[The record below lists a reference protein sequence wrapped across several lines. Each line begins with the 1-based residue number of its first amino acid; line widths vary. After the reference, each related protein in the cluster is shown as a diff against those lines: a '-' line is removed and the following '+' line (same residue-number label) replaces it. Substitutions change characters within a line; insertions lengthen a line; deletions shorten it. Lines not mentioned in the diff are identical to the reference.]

1 MTEEQL
7 DRLVR
12 EADPARLDVMGNLG
26 GVKQTLLEEIMAES
40 TLRRFVERPQQRSW
54 AGRQARR
61 FAGAATAAAVL
72 ASVLSVSV
80 LVREPEEFGEA
91 AAPAVSASAPVVYSP
106 VAMRAAEKNP
116 RLLINQPGWK
126 ATTVYGFAQESGTI
140 AFRRGERELEM
151 NWYPADTYAVRYAD
165 RLSISR
171 PETVEVDGWPGDLFR
186 YSARDFAV
194 ILRPRDGVFVEMR
207 TGDNWSRK
215 EFDRV
220 LAAVVRVDART
231 WLGALPPEIVVPD
244 RVQARA
250 AEVLADVPLP
260 PGFDVAALGDV
271 GINDSYQFGAAVTSR
286 VGCAWIAEWQRAR
299 ASGDDAAV
307 RRAADA
313 MRSSHGWRVLHQM
326 NEPGDWPEVFWEYAD
341 KIAAGTVPAG
351 YRQGLGCD

>member
-1 MTEEQL
+1 MTEEDL

-12 EADPARLDVMGNLG
+12 EADPARLDLVGHVG
-26 GVKQTLLEEIMAES
+26 GAKQTMLGEIMAES
-40 TLRRFVERPQQRSW
+40 TLDRFVPPPR
-54 AGRQARR
+54 RQPRVHR
-61 FAGAATAAAVL
+61 FAGAVTVAVVL
-72 ASVLSVSV
+72 AGVASVSV
-80 LVREPEEFGEA
+80 LPRGPEGVGEVGKWA
-91 AAPAVSASAPVVYSP
+91 SVPSAGASVVYSP

-151 NWYPADTYAVRYAD
+151 NWYPGDTYPVRYAD
-165 RLSISR
+165 RLAISR
-171 PETVEVDGWPGDLFR
+171 PETVEIDGWPGDLFR

-194 ILRPRDGVFVEMR
+194 ILRPRDGVYVEMR

-231 WLGALPPEIVVPD
+231 WLGALPPEIVIPE

-250 AEVLADVPLP
+250 AEVLVGVPLP
-260 PGFDVAALGDV
+260 PGFDVAALADV
-271 GINDSYQFGAAVTSR
+271 GVNDSYQFGAAVTAR
-286 VGCAWIAEWQRAR
+286 VGCGWIAEWQRAR
-299 ASGDDAAV
+299 AAGDEAGV

-313 MRSSHGWRVLHQM
+313 LRGSHGWRVLRDM
-326 NEPGDWPEVFWEYAD
+326 DRAGDWPEVFWEYAD
-341 KIAAGTVPAG
+341 EVAAGTLRPG
-351 YRQGLGCD
+351 YVQGLGCR

>member
-12 EADPARLDVMGNLG
+12 DVDPARLDVVEGLG
-26 GVKQTLLEEIMAES
+26 GAKQALLEEIMSES
-40 TLRRFVERPQQRSW
+40 TLHRFAESKPPRPGARRGV
-54 AGRQARR
+54 RR
-61 FAGAATAAAVL
+61 FAGVATAAAVL
-72 ASVLSVSV
+72 AGVFSVST
-80 LVREPEEFGEA
+80 LVRGPEEVGEA
-91 AAPAVSASAPVVYSP
+91 APELSVGAPVVYSP

-126 ATTVYGFAQESGTI
+126 ATTVYGFAEESGTI

-151 NWYPADTYAVRYAD
+151 TWYPADVYAVRYD
-165 RLSISR
+165 NQLGVSR
-171 PETVEVDGWPGDLFR
+171 PEPVKVDGWQGDLFR

-194 ILRPRDGVFVEMR
+194 LLVPRDGVVVEMR
-207 TGDNWSRK
+207 TGDNWSRR

-220 LAAVVRVDART
+220 LAAVVRVDVRT

-260 PGFDVAALGDV
+260 PGFDVAGLGDV
-271 GINDSYQFGAAVTSR
+271 GVNDPYQFGAAVTSR
-286 VGCAWIAEWQRAR
+286 VGCAWIVEWQRAR
-299 ASGDDAAV
+299 AGGDDAAV
-307 RRAADA
+307 RRAVDA
-313 MRSSHGWRVLHQM
+313 LRSSHRWRVLHQM
-326 NEPGDWPEVFWEYAD
+326 NEDGDWPEVFWEYAD
-341 KIAAGTVPAG
+341 EVAAGTVPSG